1 MTLAASGDEVAQ
13 EAAAECFCSAASFDG
28 GRALLGPVV
37 ESGIIFALMESKS
50 QAARSAAARQVAY
63 AKLGMISSALSSD
76 SDDVTKLL
84 NVSLD
89 LITASNSSPTHG
101 NAPSSS
107 AKHKQKKD
115 APGSTL
121 GGPKSKRGGV
131 GGMDGLKGGAAIAD
145 SERAVEVLSFLVSK
159 TKVKEELCYGSARCP
174 KALSRLCRAA
184 ENVSGTSPIAYGL
197 AFLFSSLCVSKEE
210 EVKESFKGKDMTYE
224 QYQQL
229 KQLNDSHGQG
239 PKEDET
245 DMKDTADAA
254 KRRSHALAEA
264 GCVVSLKKIAED
276 ASPATRERVAL
287 CFRRLATDP
296 SNRGLIV
303 QQGGLS
309 LLINMA
315 SVPKA
320 AGKGEDAKKEQQQE
334 EEKGKGC
341 RIEARHAIA
350 KTLVTTNPNLLA
362 EAQTMGSVPAL
373 ITMCRDHESLNLQ
386 QFEGLMALTNLASL
400 DNVKNRIVAEKGIS
414 CFQYLQ

>member
-1 MTLAASGDEVAQ
+1 SLYKALSSEEAVERRKASACLSRIGRAVTAVQANEKEREADSNAIKEAVKPLLHFQPEAGGGSVADDSKADGDVLAAISSESRMQGAIRRVTIATALANAEGPLGAWAMSLHGFLAEAMTLAASGDEVAQ

-50 QAARSAAARQVAY
+50 QAARSAAASAY

-89 LITASNSSPTHG
+89 LITASNSPPPTHSNS
-101 NAPSSS
+101 NAPSFSSSSSSS
-107 AKHKQKKD
+107 AAKQKQKKD
-115 APGSTL
+115 AAPGSKL
-121 GGPKSKRGGV
+121 GGPKSKRAGL

-254 KRRSHALAEA
+254 KRR
-264 GCVVSLKKIAED
+264 
-276 ASPATRERVAL
+276 
-287 CFRRLATDP
+287 
-296 SNRGLIV
+296 
-303 QQGGLS
+303 
-309 LLINMA
+309 
-315 SVPKA
+315 
-320 AGKGEDAKKEQQQE
+320 
-334 EEKGKGC
+334 
-341 RIEARHAIA
+341 
-350 KTLVTTNPNLLA
+350 
-362 EAQTMGSVPAL
+362 
-373 ITMCRDHESLNLQ
+373 
-386 QFEGLMALTNLASL
+386 
-400 DNVKNRIVAEKGIS
+400 
-414 CFQYLQ
+414 